1 MVGCLEKQFDLR
13 RRTTL
18 IADRWERFFKSITRQ
33 YQELHASQHED
44 NNFNEPKWPPSIQT
58 RLKHQHALRKR
69 SLSRFLRPPMAHQSA
84 GTRTHFVGAQEDF
97 ELEQY
102 VGGPRIGGKKRS

>member
-33 YQELHASQHED
+33 YQELHASQHQD
-44 NNFNEPKWPPSIQT
+44 RNFNEPKWPPSIQT
-58 RLKHQHALRKR
+58 RLKHQRFEEALLIKIPKT
-69 SLSRFLRPPMAHQSA
+69 PPLAHQSA
-84 GTRTHFVGAQEDF
+84 GTVAQEDF

-102 VGGPRIGGKKRS
+102 VGGPRIGGSKLC